1 MKYPPISEGQILN
14 LVKKSYSCWLRLIAD
29 CDFGSNKKNRNTFS
43 LTLITG
49 MRWAVKFSLATHPC
63 SIKLANLR
71 RIESMKSLLLIS
83 LLALAST
90 CRADETLFDNYGSYV
105 NIEHQEGFDNDR
117 ILIISKERVYIGQV
131 EQGGYFQAY
140 GINGSVWGE
149 KTGAG
154 QVITLQSFAD
164 GIE

>member
-1 MKYPPISEGQILN
+1 
-14 LVKKSYSCWLRLIAD
+14 
-29 CDFGSNKKNRNTFS
+29 
-43 LTLITG
+43 
-49 MRWAVKFSLATHPC
+49 
-63 SIKLANLR
+63 
-71 RIESMKSLLLIS
+71 MKSLLLIS

-90 CRADETLFDNYGSYV
+90 CLADETLFDNNGSYV

-131 EQGGYFQAY
+131 EEGGYFQAY

-149 KTGAG
+149 QTGAG

-164 GIE
+164 GNE